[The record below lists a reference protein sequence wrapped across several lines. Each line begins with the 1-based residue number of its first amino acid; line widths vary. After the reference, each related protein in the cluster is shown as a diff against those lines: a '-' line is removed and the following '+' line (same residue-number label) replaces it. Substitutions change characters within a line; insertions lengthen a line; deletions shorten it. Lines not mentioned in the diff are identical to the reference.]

1 MKIKSGEVALIESS
15 HLVMGEDVA
24 VLIVEKQQQQRRRSS
39 KCMKKSKLN
48 FINNSF
54 VRKDRR

>member
-24 VLIVEKQQQQRRRSS
+24 VLIVEKQRRRSS